1 MLNKHMQVIKRN
13 GNTEPVSFDKV
24 TKRLRL
30 LCGGLEDIDPILVAQ
45 KVCGQIYDN
54 VHTHELDELAAQ
66 ICIAMSTENP
76 KFGILASRIIISNNH
91 KNTSPSFSETMTM
104 LYTNSDVLGKH
115 SPLLAEDVYQVI
127 MKNKEKLNNV
137 IDYKRDYNFDYF
149 AYKTLERAYLFKVND
164 VVVERI
170 QHMFMRVS
178 IGIHCNDIAK
188 AIESYNY
195 MSQKYF
201 TQATPTL
208 YHSGTPRPQLSSCF
222 LLGSGD
228 SITEMYS
235 TIADC
240 AKISKW
246 AGGIGVHISNIRSK
260 GTHIRGTNGKSDGII
275 PMLRVFNETAVHVN
289 QGGGKRPG
297 SFAIYLEPHHPDVMQ
312 FLDLKKNHGNEAERA
327 RDLFL
332 ALWVS
337 DLFMERVDAD
347 VEWSLLDPD
356 ECPGLNDVYGDEYKE
371 LYERY
376 ESEGRA
382 RKVVKARDVWKKALD
397 SQMETGTPYISYKD
411 HVNRK
416 SNQKNYG
423 IIRSSNLCVAPDT
436 KILTSNG
443 YETIKELEDQEVNVW
458 NGEQFSKTIVRK
470 TGENQKLL
478 KITLSNGMELKCTE
492 YHKFY
497 VQTKYGRKN
506 YEKMEAKDLKEGMKL
521 IKYNLPCIKSGNE
534 EFKYAY
540 THGFWCGDGTYNRKN
555 KEIYQCPYKAREGGK
570 YCGYHLNQKTN
581 IKLDNMDESR
591 CQGICNEPRKNLSL
605 YAEKKKLVNNLDIF
619 SSTFVEDKIG
629 RYNCILPN
637 DMREKFE
644 VPMNDDYKTKLEWF
658 AGLCD
663 ADGTIAKNGT
673 NESLQLCSIELDF
686 LRKILLMLQTIG
698 IDSKIRISKEEGYS
712 MLPDENR
719 KLKKYE
725 TKTAYRLL
733 ITSNELQKMLD
744 LGFKTHRLHVN
755 INKNIQRDA
764 KHFIK
769 VEKIE
774 DVNDLS
780 DTYCFT
786 EPIKNMGMFNGI
798 LTGNCAEILL
808 YSDKDEYSV
817 CNLAS
822 ICLPMFVENNN
833 KYNYEKL
840 EQVVRIAITN
850 LNKIVDRNFY
860 PVHQTEYSNK
870 KHRPV
875 GLGVQGLADVFYKM
889 RAPFEGDRAR
899 EINRNIFETMYYA
912 AVKTSCELAKVE
924 GPYET
929 FEGSP
934 MSQGQF
940 QFDLWGVEPSDRYDW
955 EALRHEVIKYGI
967 RNSTLMAVMPTAST
981 AQIMGNTEC
990 IEPITSNIYTRR
1002 TIAGD
1007 FVVVNKY
1014 LIEDLIKLGLW
1025 NKELKDMI
1033 IADNG
1038 SIQNIDGIPQEVK
1051 NLYKTAWE
1059 VKQKSVIQLAAD
1071 RGPFICQTQSMNLF
1085 FEEPTY
1091 NVLHSAQFF
1100 GWKSGLKTGSYY
1112 IRSRPKV
1119 QAQQFTIDPKK
1130 MRNKKN
1136 TVEAEKLMCSLANPE
1151 ACEMCSG

>member
-1 MLNKHMQVIKRN
+1 MLNNYMQVIKRN

-54 VHTHELDELAAQ
+54 VHTYELDELAAQ

-91 KNTSPSFSETMTM
+91 KNTSPSFSETMTI
-104 LYTNSDVLGKH
+104 LYNNCDVLGNH
-115 SPLLAEDVYQVI
+115 SPLLAEDVYDSI
-127 MKNKEKLNNV
+127 MKNKEKLNDV
-137 IDYKRDYNFDYF
+137 INYKRDYNFDYF

-164 VVVERI
+164 ILVERI

-178 IGIHCNDIAK
+178 IGIHCYDIVK

-208 YHSGTPRPQLSSCF
+208 YHSGTPQPQLSSCF

-228 SITEMYS
+228 SISEMYS

-246 AGGIGVHISNIRSK
+246 AGGIGLHISNIRSK
-260 GTHIRGTNGKSDGII
+260 GTRIRGTNGKSDGII

-337 DLFMERVDAD
+337 DLFMERVEAD

-382 RKVVKARDVWKKALD
+382 RKVVKARDVWKKAID

-416 SNQKNYG
+416 SNQKHYG
-423 IIRSSNLCVAPDT
+423 IIRSSNLC
-436 KILTSNG
+436 N
-443 YETIKELEDQEVNVW
+443 E
-458 NGEQFSKTIVRK
+458 
-470 TGENQKLL
+470 
-478 KITLSNGMELKCTE
+478 IT
-492 YHKFY
+492 
-497 VQTKYGRKN
+497 
-506 YEKMEAKDLKEGMKL
+506 
-521 IKYNLPCIKSGNE
+521 
-534 EFKYAY
+534 
-540 THGFWCGDGTYNRKN
+540 
-555 KEIYQCPYKAREGGK
+555 
-570 YCGYHLNQKTN
+570 
-581 IKLDNMDESR
+581 
-591 CQGICNEPRKNLSL
+591 
-605 YAEKKKLVNNLDIF
+605 
-619 SSTFVEDKIG
+619 
-629 RYNCILPN
+629 
-637 DMREKFE
+637 
-644 VPMNDDYKTKLEWF
+644 
-658 AGLCD
+658 
-663 ADGTIAKNGT
+663 
-673 NESLQLCSIELDF
+673 
-686 LRKILLMLQTIG
+686 
-698 IDSKIRISKEEGYS
+698 
-712 MLPDENR
+712 
-719 KLKKYE
+719 
-725 TKTAYRLL
+725 
-733 ITSNELQKMLD
+733 
-744 LGFKTHRLHVN
+744 
-755 INKNIQRDA
+755 
-764 KHFIK
+764 
-769 VEKIE
+769 
-774 DVNDLS
+774 
-780 DTYCFT
+780 
-786 EPIKNMGMFNGI
+786 
-798 LTGNCAEILL
+798 L
-808 YSDKDEYSV
+808 YSDKDEYAV

-822 ICLPMFVENNN
+822 ICLPMFVENSN
-833 KYNYEKL
+833 KYNYKKL
-840 EQVVRIAITN
+840 EEVVRIAITN
-850 LNKIVDRNFY
+850 LNKIIDRNFY
-860 PVHQTEYSNK
+860 PVPQTEYSNK

-889 RAPFEGDRAR
+889 RAPFESERAR
-899 EINRNIFETMYYA
+899 EINKNIFETMYYM

-934 MSQGQF
+934 ISQGQF
-940 QFDLWGVEPSDRYDW
+940 QFDLWGVKPSDRYDW
-955 EALRHEVIKYGI
+955 EALRQDVMKHGI

-1014 LIEDLIKLGLW
+1014 LIDDLIKLGLW
-1025 NKELKDMI
+1025 NKDLKNMI

-1038 SIQNIDGIPQEVK
+1038 SIQNIGGIPEELK

-1059 VKQKSVIQLAAD
+1059 VKQKSVIQLASE

-1085 FEEPTY
+1085 FEEPTH
-1091 NVLHSAQFF
+1091 NILHSALMY
-1100 GWKSGLKTGSYY
+1100 GWRSGLKTGSYY

-1119 QAQQFTIDPKK
+1119 QAQQFTIGPEKLN
-1130 MRNKKN
+1130 NKTK

>member
-1 MLNKHMQVIKRN
+1 
-13 GNTEPVSFDKV
+13 
-24 TKRLRL
+24 
-30 LCGGLEDIDPILVAQ
+30 
-45 KVCGQIYDN
+45 
-54 VHTHELDELAAQ
+54 
-66 ICIAMSTENP
+66 
-76 KFGILASRIIISNNH
+76 
-91 KNTSPSFSETMTM
+91 
-104 LYTNSDVLGKH
+104 
-115 SPLLAEDVYQVI
+115 
-127 MKNKEKLNNV
+127 
-137 IDYKRDYNFDYF
+137 
-149 AYKTLERAYLFKVND
+149 
-164 VVVERI
+164 
-170 QHMFMRVS
+170 
-178 IGIHCNDIAK
+178 
-188 AIESYNY
+188 
-195 MSQKYF
+195 
-201 TQATPTL
+201 
-208 YHSGTPRPQLSSCF
+208 
-222 LLGSGD
+222 
-228 SITEMYS
+228 
-235 TIADC
+235 
-240 AKISKW
+240 
-246 AGGIGVHISNIRSK
+246 
-260 GTHIRGTNGKSDGII
+260 
-275 PMLRVFNETAVHVN
+275 
-289 QGGGKRPG
+289 
-297 SFAIYLEPHHPDVMQ
+297 
-312 FLDLKKNHGNEAERA
+312 
-327 RDLFL
+327 
-332 ALWVS
+332 
-337 DLFMERVDAD
+337 MERVDAD

-423 IIRSSNLCVAPDT
+423 IIRSSNLC
-436 KILTSNG
+436 N
-443 YETIKELEDQEVNVW
+443 E
-458 NGEQFSKTIVRK
+458 
-470 TGENQKLL
+470 
-478 KITLSNGMELKCTE
+478 IT
-492 YHKFY
+492 
-497 VQTKYGRKN
+497 
-506 YEKMEAKDLKEGMKL
+506 
-521 IKYNLPCIKSGNE
+521 
-534 EFKYAY
+534 
-540 THGFWCGDGTYNRKN
+540 
-555 KEIYQCPYKAREGGK
+555 
-570 YCGYHLNQKTN
+570 
-581 IKLDNMDESR
+581 
-591 CQGICNEPRKNLSL
+591 
-605 YAEKKKLVNNLDIF
+605 
-619 SSTFVEDKIG
+619 
-629 RYNCILPN
+629 
-637 DMREKFE
+637 
-644 VPMNDDYKTKLEWF
+644 
-658 AGLCD
+658 
-663 ADGTIAKNGT
+663 
-673 NESLQLCSIELDF
+673 
-686 LRKILLMLQTIG
+686 
-698 IDSKIRISKEEGYS
+698 
-712 MLPDENR
+712 
-719 KLKKYE
+719 
-725 TKTAYRLL
+725 
-733 ITSNELQKMLD
+733 
-744 LGFKTHRLHVN
+744 
-755 INKNIQRDA
+755 
-764 KHFIK
+764 
-769 VEKIE
+769 
-774 DVNDLS
+774 
-780 DTYCFT
+780 
-786 EPIKNMGMFNGI
+786 
-798 LTGNCAEILL
+798 L
-808 YSDKDEYSV
+808 YSDKDEYAV

-840 EQVVRIAITN
+840 EEVVRIAITN

-860 PVHQTEYSNK
+860 PVPQTEYSNK

-889 RAPFEGDRAR
+889 RAPFEGERAR

-955 EALRHEVIKYGI
+955 EALRHEVMKYGI

-1119 QAQQFTIDPKK
+1119 QAQQFTIDPEKL
-1130 MRNKKN
+1130 RNKKN